1 MNHSP
6 GLEGLMFNGDGSAAD
21 EPTSCPE
28 GFYNTTSTHDG
39 DVHADQCQPCALS
52 RPVLWALLLVAAGLL
67 VGTVWRLSVFALG
80 RLRDA
85 QQHQDGQPGVGQQ
98 AVYGLRSVT
107 EVKRA
112 LNTLAT
118 TSNGYQFLMLFQI
131 HVRWPQAV
139 TRAWKVL
146 TSIAGLAFVRLEFLA
161 TAFRSLCIR
170 QYLDPAVLLAVPF
183 SMFGVI
189 FAVSKITAWRKE
201 REAKVLE
208 PCHNASQ
215 PSSQPA
221 PSLCCGA
228 AKALCSLAA
237 ASMAAAVD

>member
-6 GLEGLMFNGDGSAAD
+6 GLEGLMFNGDGSAAGD
-21 EPTSCPE
+21 EQRSCPE
-28 GFYNTTSTHDG
+28 GFYNTTSTHG
-39 DVHADQCQPCALS
+39 DVHADQCQPCALH
-52 RPVLWALLLVAAGLL
+52 RPVLWVLLLVAAGLL

-201 REAKVLE
+201 REAKVL
-208 PCHNASQ
+208 
-215 PSSQPA
+215 
-221 PSLCCGA
+221 
-228 AKALCSLAA
+228 
-237 ASMAAAVD
+237 